1 MILFLDTA
9 DVLGI
14 TVIFADELKSSS
26 PSTIPPLRLATNTLL
41 ILALEAVIAKKVVYP
56 TLFNVVKSAG

>member
-14 TVIFADELKSSS
+14 TVIFAGELKSSS
-26 PSTIPPLRLATNTLL
+26 PFHDPTATTGDKYVTRSDIGGCNSQESRVSH
-41 ILALEAVIAKKVVYP
+41 II
-56 TLFNVVKSAG
+56 

>member
-26 PSTIPPLRLATNTLL
+26 PLSL
-41 ILALEAVIAKKVVYP
+41 IHI
-56 TLFNVVKSAG
+56 

>member
-14 TVIFADELKSSS
+14 TVIFAGELKSSS
-26 PSTIPPLRLATNTLL
+26 PFYDPTATTGDKYVTRST
-41 ILALEAVIAKKVVYP
+41 LEAVIAKKVVYP

>member
-26 PSTIPPLRLATNTLL
+26 PFYDPTSTISERLSCAPTDR
-41 ILALEAVIAKKVVYP
+41 KSVV
-56 TLFNVVKSAG
+56 

>member
-26 PSTIPPLRLATNTLL
+26 PFYDPTATTGDKYATHFGIGGCNSQESRVSR
-41 ILALEAVIAKKVVYP
+41 II
-56 TLFNVVKSAG
+56 